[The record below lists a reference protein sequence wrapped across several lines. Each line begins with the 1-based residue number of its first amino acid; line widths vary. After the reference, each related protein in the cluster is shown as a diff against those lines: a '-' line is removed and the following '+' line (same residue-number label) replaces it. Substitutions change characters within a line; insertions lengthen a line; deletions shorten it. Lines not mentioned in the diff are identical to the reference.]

1 MEGASH
7 GMSPAVEAV
16 EFEHCFQNQSNVAC
30 RLAGFVGA
38 FALGVDAESFL
49 PQATNMRV
57 RIPIPSYPA
66 IACRASVADD
76 CANPVRVDTSP
87 EEAAPMRG
95 PYIG

>member
-7 GMSPAVEAV
+7 GMSPPVEAV
-16 EFEHCFQNQSNVAC
+16 EFGRCVQYRSNVAC
-30 RLAGFVGA
+30 FVMRA
-38 FALGVDAESFL
+38 FVLGVNAESFL

-76 CANPVRVDTSP
+76 CARPVRVDTSP